1 MCSVNI
7 EATTSILLL
16 NCDNLFSDKDAMIS
30 LAMEFSHEHFQ
41 YHLKFSFKG
50 IRTWATFAS

>member
-16 NCDNLFSDKDAMIS
+16 NCNNLFSDKDAMIS

-41 YHLKFSFKG
+41 YHLKFSFKAN
-50 IRTWATFAS
+50 RTLYI